1 MKQIHKLL
9 IALIYMSLLTNCN
22 NPYYE
27 QATKSDI
34 EGFGKTYLYVKQY
47 PVAGMEYECGYL
59 DRDKTDS
66 VGGFLYENGTSCR
79 FFLNGREFF
88 SLDNNELQDGDIY
101 EITDDSMI
109 DRLYEADLNTD
120 ANRIVLSN

>member
-1 MKQIHKLL
+1 MKQMVRLF
-9 IALIYMSLLTNCN
+9 IALIIMGFLTNCN
-22 NPYYE
+22 NPYYD

-34 EGFGKTYLYVKQY
+34 EGFGKTYLYVAQY

-59 DRDKTDS
+59 DRNKTDS

-88 SLDNNELQDGDIY
+88 SLNNNELQDGDIY
-101 EITDDSMI
+101 EITNEDMI

-120 ANRIVLSN
+120 ANKIVLSN